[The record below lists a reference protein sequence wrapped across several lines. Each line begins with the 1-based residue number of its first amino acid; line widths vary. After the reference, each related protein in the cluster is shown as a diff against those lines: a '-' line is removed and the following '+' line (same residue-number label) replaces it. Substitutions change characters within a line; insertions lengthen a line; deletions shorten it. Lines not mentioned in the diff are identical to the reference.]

1 MLWTIEIPE
10 VSQLEKSLKACFD
23 ELQIFGLVLHGCLV
37 GTGPTLSSCILA
49 SVKQVF
55 DSSFKL
61 LKESV
66 SLFDDLSLSHSLMR
80 QFVQYHLSHSICIAT
95 QNSFKYFK
103 DPYVPTFITAP
114 FYSLLWI

>member
-1 MLWTIEIPE
+1 MLWTREIPE
-10 VSQLEKSLKACFD
+10 VIQLEKSLKACFD
-23 ELQIFGLVLHGCLV
+23 ELQIFGLVSHACLV

-66 SLFDDLSLSHSLMR
+66 SLFDDLSLSLSLSYETICPISSLTLHMHSYPKFF
-80 QFVQYHLSHSICIAT
+80 QIF
-95 QNSFKYFK
+95 
-103 DPYVPTFITAP
+103 
-114 FYSLLWI
+114 